1 MQLRKW
7 IVSELR
13 SEWVIIIII
22 INTRQSEVEVNG
34 SPLLYS
40 TWWGFNFLFS
50 FFFVKIFSA
59 DKRLERQTWWL
70 KLKNPICGSFWVL
83 FLCGGECGG
92 IEKISYCQSRFR
104 VRFGFWVLVFCIHIF
119 STPRKKNDFC
129 GFCFECCAH
138 THTHIKKEKYI
149 KTSKDKKLMRFY
161 CICVGSLNN
170 TWGKK
175 PANTYD
181 LKVNNA
187 QKGKLLAKGRFV
199 KAKTELLTYWVAYWL
214 MDRVIRKVITKSMTW
229 IKLKKGNLLFIIS
242 GSKQYCK

>member
-1 MQLRKW
+1 VRGWRGPKMQLRKW

-92 IEKISYCQSRFR
+92 IEKISYCQSWFR
-104 VRFGFWVLVFCIHIF
+104 VRFGFWFFAFTFFQPHERKTIFVVFV
-119 STPRKKNDFC
+119 SSVV
-129 GFCFECCAH
+129 H
-138 THTHIKKEKYI
+138 THTHI
-149 KTSKDKKLMRFY
+149 
-161 CICVGSLNN
+161 
-170 TWGKK
+170 
-175 PANTYD
+175 
-181 LKVNNA
+181 
-187 QKGKLLAKGRFV
+187 
-199 KAKTELLTYWVAYWL
+199 
-214 MDRVIRKVITKSMTW
+214 
-229 IKLKKGNLLFIIS
+229 LKKKS
-242 GSKQYCK
+242 T